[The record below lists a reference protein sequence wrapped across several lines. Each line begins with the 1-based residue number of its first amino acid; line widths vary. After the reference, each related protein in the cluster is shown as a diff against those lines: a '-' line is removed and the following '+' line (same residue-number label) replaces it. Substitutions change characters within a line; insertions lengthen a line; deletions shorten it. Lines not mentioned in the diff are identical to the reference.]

1 MAKPKVQDVTGW
13 EKVWQTEN
21 VLVVESENF
30 SDFYKVE
37 IKGQPKKYFYG
48 ESAWSDVQRHIVDET
63 GDMSAW
69 GIFV

>member
-1 MAKPKVQDVTGW
+1 MAKQKLQDVTGW

-30 SDFYKVE
+30 STFYKVE

-48 ESAWSDVQRHIVDET
+48 ESAWSAVQRYVVDKT

-69 GIFV
+69 GIFI